1 MWKVFA
7 SFENAHIPH
16 QRLNSRKFLP
26 KPHKTLGSA
35 KGWFF
40 LSLKEQKIF
49 YVDFICFQER
59 RKHLPA
65 TFTLKAGKVKVLDY
79 LRKLGRD
86 LQSFSSNLPLG
97 CTYILYDNESMDD
110 TNIKSLQSHEEK
122 LWNPCQYLALNSPSC
137 GDSCQR
143 QIQILPNPRQDLS
156 TLKCNW
162 FQSLDLN
169 SAGNNSLISSNASKK
184 HQRHQ
189 HIRSGQIQLVQQS
202 RAF

>member
-162 FQSLDLN
+162 FSKPGSEFCWKQLPHIQQCLQK
-169 SAGNNSLISSNASKK
+169 ASETPA
-184 HQRHQ
+184 HP
-189 HIRSGQIQLVQQS
+189 IRTNPTC
-202 RAF
+202 AAE